1 MAATLDPQLAAQGV
15 LWFSPAEAAVARV
28 RVAVLVERHEAF
40 RAVTLRDGT
49 RAIGTEALPHRRC
62 RSPAGA
68 IDTGPAKCAIRC
80 EHHGSTE
87 GTCSP
92 CCN

>member
-15 LWFSPAEAAVARV
+15 LWFSRAEAAVARG

-49 RAIGTEALPHRRC
+49 RAIGTEALPTPPLSFTGRR
-62 RSPAGA
+62 
-68 IDTGPAKCAIRC
+68 D
-80 EHHGSTE
+80 
-87 GTCSP
+87 
-92 CCN
+92 